1 MYGDSVKRWR
11 HYSKFIKP
19 LLELDRD

>member
-11 HYSKFIKP
+11 NYSKFIKP
-19 LLELDRD
+19 LLELQRV